1 MTRFSLH
8 HGDCVD
14 WLRSLDDESV
24 ALCVTDPA
32 YESLEKHRAKGT
44 TTRLKV
50 SDASSNEWFAIFK
63 NERFPELLA
72 ELYRVLA
79 KDAHLYVI
87 CDQETAF
94 DVVKPMGIAAGFT
107 WWKALVWD
115 KKKIGMG
122 YHYRA
127 RFEHVCFLEKGKRR
141 LADLGIPDVLEHE
154 RVPNWAPCACAGDG
168 LCQDTSTPRDTS
180 RSSPKAERSSSTD
193 SCGKRPTARFP
204 QDTTSTTSTGTSS
217 TTRSR
222 TSSASRGSHTS
233 ASTVD
238 VSSET
243 GCGGN
248 RALDAASASPSDEST
263 GTWIAPDDL
272 RSWGGAS
279 DATSEP
285 SSSASAGSAPL
296 CSRCGQP
303 RRRSW
308 PTEKPVGLMR
318 TLIEQSSSPGELV
331 IDPFNGS
338 GSCGEAALRCGRLY
352 AGADVA
358 AGAIASSRA
367 RLARH
372 GTGAVTRARRA
383 PAQGD
388 LFGALAQAD
397 HRGPGEPH
405 ESPTKQ
411 GDEADHQGAEFA
423 TVRAGEP
430 AADCE
435 PAAINH
441 EGGEG

>member
-115 KKKIGMG
+115 KRKIGMG

-127 RFEHVCFLEKGKRR
+127 RFEHVCFLEKGARR

-154 RVPNWAPCACAGDG
+154 RVRDG
-168 LCQDTSTPRDTS
+168 Y
-180 RSSPKAERSSSTD
+180 
-193 SCGKRPTARFP
+193 
-204 QDTTSTTSTGTSS
+204 
-217 TTRSR
+217 
-222 TSSASRGSHTS
+222 
-233 ASTVD
+233 
-238 VSSET
+238 
-243 GCGGN
+243 
-248 RALDAASASPSDEST
+248 
-263 GTWIAPDDL
+263 
-272 RSWGGAS
+272 
-279 DATSEP
+279 
-285 SSSASAGSAPL
+285 
-296 CSRCGQP
+296 
-303 RRRSW
+303 
-308 PTEKPVGLMR
+308 PTEKPVGLLR

>member
-1 MTRFSLH
+1 MSRFSLH

-79 KDAHLYVI
+79 RDAHLYVI

-154 RVPNWAPCACAGDG
+154 RVRDG
-168 LCQDTSTPRDTS
+168 Y
-180 RSSPKAERSSSTD
+180 
-193 SCGKRPTARFP
+193 
-204 QDTTSTTSTGTSS
+204 
-217 TTRSR
+217 
-222 TSSASRGSHTS
+222 
-233 ASTVD
+233 
-238 VSSET
+238 
-243 GCGGN
+243 
-248 RALDAASASPSDEST
+248 
-263 GTWIAPDDL
+263 
-272 RSWGGAS
+272 
-279 DATSEP
+279 
-285 SSSASAGSAPL
+285 
-296 CSRCGQP
+296 
-303 RRRSW
+303 
-308 PTEKPVGLMR
+308 PTEKPVGLLT
-318 TLIEQSSSPGELV
+318 TLIEQSSSSGELV
-331 IDPFNGS
+331 IDTFSGS
-338 GSCGEAALRCGRLY
+338 GSCGEAALRAGRLY
-352 AGADVA
+352 AGADVSEK
-358 AGAIASSRA
+358 AIALSRA
-367 RLARH
+367 RLAQH
-372 GTGAVTRARRA
+372 GAEGSVTRARRG

-388 LFGALAQAD
+388 LFGALGAD
-397 HRGPGEPH
+397 RQNMPEPH
-405 ESPTKQ
+405 RSPTKQ
-411 GDEADHQGAEFA
+411 GEDTDRQGDRFGA
-423 TVRAGEP
+423 VRGA
-430 AADCE
+430 E
-435 PAAINH
+435 PAAIKVE
-441 EGGEG
+441 EGQG